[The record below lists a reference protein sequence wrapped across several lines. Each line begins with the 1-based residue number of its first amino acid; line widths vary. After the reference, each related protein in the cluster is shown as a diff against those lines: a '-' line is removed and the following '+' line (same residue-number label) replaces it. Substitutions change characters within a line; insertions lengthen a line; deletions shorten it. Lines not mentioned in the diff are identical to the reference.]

1 MSVGMGEGGST
12 IEVEIIIF
20 YINIGLLTNAD
31 GLYCLHSDAW
41 HVNLK

>member
-20 YINIGLLTNAD
+20 YINRNMTIAD
-31 GLYCLHSDAW
+31 WLSCLHSDAW